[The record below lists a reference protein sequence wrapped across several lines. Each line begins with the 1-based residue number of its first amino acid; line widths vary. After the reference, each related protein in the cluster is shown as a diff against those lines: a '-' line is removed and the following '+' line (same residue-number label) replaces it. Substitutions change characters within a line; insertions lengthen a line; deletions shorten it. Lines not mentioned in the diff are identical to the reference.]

1 MTAKKRSKAEG
12 LIRHAVA
19 WSYSAVYV
27 PLLVTACLAAPRS
40 KRDRVWPAMV
50 RSWGRNM
57 LRIGGVSMEI
67 DPAAQA
73 RLRDRRARVL
83 LFNHSS
89 TLDVFVGAALLPD
102 GGVLVLKR
110 EFIWLP
116 ILGPAA
122 WAVGS
127 IFVDRRDGE
136 RGRASLAKAV
146 ERTRRDRLQIL
157 IAPEGTRMM
166 GPTLGRFKLGAF
178 QLARDADIE
187 ILPVVMHH
195 CRQFW
200 PRGAFAPEAGKL
212 LVTTLDEVSVAGA
225 DREELRVIAD
235 RVRESYI
242 EEMARFAAVAPQ
254 A

>member
-1 MTAKKRSKAEG
+1 MKARKRSKAEG
-12 LIRHAVA
+12 LFRHVVA
-19 WSYSAVYV
+19 WGYSAAYV
-27 PLLVTACLAAPRS
+27 PILVTACLAAPRS

-57 LRIGGVSMEI
+57 LRIGGVSLEI
-67 DPAAQA
+67 DAEAQA
-73 RLRDRRARVL
+73 RLADRRARVL

-110 EFIWLP
+110 EFIWVP

-127 IFVDRRDGE
+127 IFVDRRDGD
-136 RGRASLAKAV
+136 RARASLARAV
-146 ERTRRDRLQIL
+146 ARTQRDRLQIL
-157 IAPEGTRMM
+157 IAPEGTRMT

-187 ILPVVMHH
+187 ILPVVLHH
-195 CRQFW
+195 CRRFW

-225 DREELRVIAD
+225 DREQLRVIAD
-235 RVRESYI
+235 GVRERYI
-242 EEMARFAAVAPQ
+242 EEMARIAVVTPQ